1 MTPIEAINK
10 EFNNRFIIN
19 TYYDERTMAPIYDI
33 IDKYT
38 NKGTQIGITLDCP
51 QSTML
56 TDEAIY
62 NILLETINNIISLN
76 RNINIES
83 ILKQ

>member
-1 MTPIEAINK
+1 
-10 EFNNRFIIN
+10 
-19 TYYDERTMAPIYDI
+19 MAPIYDI
-33 IDKYT
+33 IDNYT
-38 NKGTQIGITLDCP
+38 NKGTQIGITLDFP

-62 NILLETINNIISLN
+62 NLLLETINNIISLN

-83 ILKQ
+83 ILTN

>member
-33 IDKYT
+33 IDNYT
-38 NKGTQIGITLDCP
+38 NKGTQIEIT
-51 QSTML
+51 TMTL
-56 TDEAIY
+56 TQEAIY
-62 NILLETINNIISLN
+62 NILLESINNIISLN

-83 ILKQ
+83 ILR

>member
-19 TYYDERTMAPIYDI
+19 TYYDEKTMTPIYDI
-33 IDKYT
+33 IDNYT
-38 NKGTQIGITLDCP
+38 NKGTQIEIT
-51 QSTML
+51 TMQL
-56 TDEAIY
+56 TQEAIY

-83 ILKQ
+83 ILTN

>member
-1 MTPIEAINK
+1 MTPIEKINK

-33 IDKYT
+33 IDNYT
-38 NKGTQIGITLDCP
+38 NKGTQIEIT
-51 QSTML
+51 TMQL
-56 TDEAIY
+56 TQEAIY
-62 NILLETINNIISLN
+62 NLLLETINNIISLN

-83 ILKQ
+83 ILR

>member
-1 MTPIEAINK
+1 MTPIEKINK

-33 IDKYT
+33 IDNYT

-51 QSTML
+51 QML

-62 NILLETINNIISLN
+62 NLLLETINNIISDN

-83 ILKQ
+83 ILR